1 MRAFLLAAITGVIA
15 VACAV
20 LAFAIDRGAGGEAHL
35 DAAAATEPGRMADFR
50 YFNGGL
56 LIADGADRFDRAMR
70 FLAAIMSI
78 EERRTREALIAL
90 AALQPTPAPAR
101 AQARLAAPPAAP
113 APRTMASSVPIGQRL
128 LDLINGRR
136 AAAGLAPV
144 AANGALAQAASAYAG
159 QLLTS
164 GTMSHTG
171 PDGSTM
177 AGRLAAA
184 GFANTWGGEVIAWG
198 TAGWSADAI
207 VQAWMDSAQHRVVI
221 LSANLTVAGAA
232 CVSDGSEMRCVVDF
246 AG

>member
-1 MRAFLLAAITGVIA
+1 MRVSLLAALTGGIA

-20 LAFAIDRGAGGEAHL
+20 LVFAIDRGPGGEART
-35 DAAAATEPGRMADFR
+35 DAAAATEPGRTADFR
-50 YFNGGL
+50 YFNDGL

-78 EERRTREALIAL
+78 EERRTMAAL
-90 AALQPTPAPAR
+90 AALVAQQPTPAPAR
-101 AQARLAAPPAAP
+101 AQTRLAAPPAAP

-128 LDLINGRR
+128 LDLINGQR
-136 AAAGLAPV
+136 ASAGLAPMD
-144 AANGALAQAASAYAG
+144 ANGALTQAASAFAQ
-159 QLLTS
+159 QLLES
-164 GTMSHTG
+164 RSMSHTG
-171 PDGSTM
+171 LDGSTM

-207 VQAWMDSAQHRVVI
+207 VQAWMDSAQHREII
-221 LSANLTVAGAA
+221 LSAHLTAAGAA